1 MEVSKEMIGA
11 LAPVVTIE
19 LIPMLASVAFVLAPV
34 AFVLASVAF
43 VLASVAFVLASVA
56 FVLASVAVVSLVVLE
71 GAVEEASRCNPAID
85 AESYFRWMILSRA
98 APTQST
104 HNV

>member
-43 VLASVAFVLASVA
+43 VLASVA
-56 FVLASVAVVSLVVLE
+56 VVSLVVLE
-71 GAVEEASRCNPAID
+71 EAVEEASRCNPAID